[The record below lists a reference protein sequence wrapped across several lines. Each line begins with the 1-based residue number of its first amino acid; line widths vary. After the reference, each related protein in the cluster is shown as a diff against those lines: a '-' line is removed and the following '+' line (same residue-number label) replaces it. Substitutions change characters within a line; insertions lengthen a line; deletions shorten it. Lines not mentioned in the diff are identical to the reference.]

1 LRALQK
7 RVVEGLV
14 TAATERAAATGR
26 GFQDTGS
33 TAKAFEGEEVDWY
46 VCNVA
51 SYHIKQA
58 MDVTLVLVKNEDLK
72 RWLLAVDD
80 ETVARAAAVAV
91 GMAGLESLLAHF
103 IAVEA
108 WVEGAKVERAMSMVS
123 AGSVDRV
130 EHAQA
135 ALGLLEQA
143 GSTATRVQQLE
154 LDIRGS
160 LAFTMRTGPAKKH
173 NAGRMQA
180 LMATNES
187 LRVDP
192 LGLYYTSVSPRLFA
206 LCGQHPAYWDA
217 GKVATQDT
225 IRDGLRLNI
234 FEGMPLKEKAVEES
248 VGARKEC
255 IRITVELCTSIFYL
269 SLRSTDETA
278 EMHQQLLEAKW
289 GKDGSVLTAG
299 CMDYRFDRHF
309 MITQG
314 IGSRQD
320 SVLCQAHARGVA
332 EYCGDVQQMV
342 QLFEKQL
349 DGLRK
354 FIKRGVPGME
364 LPNYFIQA
372 VNSFTSLELNALH
385 PFGNEI
391 AGLLETCE
399 GQCTDPSEC
408 EGWYG
413 SADWGAFTARLGEG
427 RSSKD
432 GLHHMCLKPGIIS
445 DLQAVVSLCLASTGT
460 SSFDLTWLD
469 NLPAADDSKLHNCTM
484 TAWSM
489 LNTRV
494 LIAEVLEWQGRH
506 KEAIR

>member
-1 LRALQK
+1 
-7 RVVEGLV
+7 
-14 TAATERAAATGR
+14 
-26 GFQDTGS
+26 
-33 TAKAFEGEEVDWY
+33 
-46 VCNVA
+46 
-51 SYHIKQA
+51 
-58 MDVTLVLVKNEDLK
+58 MDVTLVLVENEDLK

-123 AGSVDRV
+123 AGSADRIN
-130 EHAQA
+130 HAKA

-160 LAFTMRTGPAKKH
+160 LGFVMRTGPAKKH
-173 NAGRMQA
+173 NTGRMQA
-180 LMATNES
+180 LMAIDDS

-192 LGLYYTSVSPRLFA
+192 LGLYYASVVPRLFA
-206 LCGQHPAYWDA
+206 IFGQHPVYGDA
-217 GKVATQDT
+217 GKIATQDT

-234 FEGMPLKEKAVEES
+234 FEGAPLKEKAVEES

-255 IRITVELCTSIFYL
+255 IRITVELCTSTFYMNL
-269 SLRSTDETA
+269 CSTDETA

-309 MITQG
+309 MITQE
-314 IGSRQD
+314 IGARQD
-320 SVLCQAHARGVA
+320 NSLCHVHARGVA

-349 DGLRK
+349 DGLHE
-354 FIKRGVPGME
+354 FIKRGSLGME
-364 LPNYFIQA
+364 LPNYFNQA
-372 VNSFTSLELNALH
+372 VSSIATLELNALH
-385 PFGNEI
+385 PFGNDI

-399 GQCTDPSEC
+399 GRCTDPSEC

-413 SADWGAFTARLGEG
+413 SADWGACIGRVGEG

-432 GLHHMCLKPGIIS
+432 GLHHMCLKPWIIS
-445 DLQAVVSLCLASTGT
+445 NLQAIVSLCLASTGT
-460 SSFDLTWLD
+460 SDFDLTWLD
-469 NLPAADDSKLHNCTM
+469 NLPAANDSKLHNGMNSC
-484 TAWSM
+484 WSI

-506 KEAIR
+506 KAAIR

>member
-1 LRALQK
+1 
-7 RVVEGLV
+7 VE
-14 TAATERAAATGR
+14 
-26 GFQDTGS
+26 
-33 TAKAFEGEEVDWY
+33 
-46 VCNVA
+46 
-51 SYHIKQA
+51 
-58 MDVTLVLVKNEDLK
+58 NEDLK
-72 RWLLAVDD
+72 RWLLSVND
-80 ETVARAAAVAV
+80 EAVARAAAVAV

-103 IAVEA
+103 VAVEA
-108 WVEGAKVERAMSMVS
+108 WVEAAKVERAMSMVS
-123 AGSVDRV
+123 AGSVDRIN
-130 EHAQA
+130 HAKA

-154 LDIRGS
+154 LDIRGT
-160 LAFTMRTGPAKKH
+160 LALVMRTGPAKKH
-173 NAGRMQA
+173 NTGRMQA
-180 LMATNES
+180 LMAMNDS

-192 LGLYYTSVSPRLFA
+192 LGLYYMSVLPRLYAFF
-206 LCGQHPAYWDA
+206 GMHPAYWDA

-255 IRITVELCTSIFYL
+255 IRITVELCTSTFYL
-269 SLRSTDETA
+269 MLRSTNETA

-314 IGSRQD
+314 IGSRSD
-320 SVLCQAHARGVA
+320 SSLSQPYVRGLA

-349 DGLRK
+349 DGMRK
-354 FIKRGVPGME
+354 FVKRGVPGID
-364 LPNYFIQA
+364 LSYYFLYVA
-372 VNSFTSLELNALH
+372 SSFTCLELNALH
-385 PFGNEI
+385 PFGNEV

-399 GQCTDPSEC
+399 GRCTDPSEC

-413 SADWGAFTARLGEG
+413 SAEWGAQTGRVGEG

-432 GLHHMCLKPGIIS
+432 GLHHMFLKPGTIS
-445 DLQAVVSLCLASTGT
+445 YLQAIVSLCLASTGT
-460 SSFDLTWLD
+460 SNFDLTWLD
-469 NLPAADDSKLHNCTM
+469 NMPAADDSKLHDGLLACY
-484 TAWSM
+484 SI

-494 LIAEVLEWQGRH
+494 LIAEVLEWQGWH

>member
-1 LRALQK
+1 
-7 RVVEGLV
+7 V
-14 TAATERAAATGR
+14 TAATERTAATGR

-58 MDVTLVLVKNEDLK
+58 MDVTLALVENEDLK

-91 GMAGLESLLAHF
+91 GIIGLESLLAHF
-103 IAVEA
+103 IKVEA
-108 WVEGAKVERAMSMVS
+108 WVEGAKMERAISMLS
-123 AGSVDRV
+123 AGFVDRLH
-130 EHAQA
+130 HAKA
-135 ALGLLEQA
+135 ALDLVEKA
-143 GSTATRVQQLE
+143 GSTATPVQQLE

-160 LAFTMRTGPAKKH
+160 LAFIMRTGPAKKH
-173 NAGRMQA
+173 NTGRIQA
-180 LMATNES
+180 LMATNDS

-192 LGLYYTSVSPRLFA
+192 LGLYYTSILPRLFA
-206 LCGQHPAYWDA
+206 LFGQHPAYWDA

-225 IRDGLRLNI
+225 IRDGLRLSI

-255 IRITVELCTSIFYL
+255 IRITVVLCTSTFYL
-269 SLRSTDETA
+269 MLRSTDETA

-314 IGSRQD
+314 IGARQD
-320 SVLCQAHARGVA
+320 QSLYSLHARGMA

-349 DGLRK
+349 DSMRK
-354 FIKRGVPGME
+354 FVKRGVPGME
-364 LPNYFIQA
+364 LPGYVSYLA
-372 VNSFTSLELNALH
+372 NSITSLELNALH
-385 PFGNEI
+385 PFGDEI
-391 AGLLETCE
+391 AGLLETSE
-399 GQCTDPSEC
+399 GRCTDPSEC

-413 SADWGAFTARLGEG
+413 SADWGAWTGRMGEG
-427 RSSKD
+427 KSSKD
-432 GLHHMCLKPGIIS
+432 GLHHLCLKPWFIS
-445 DLQAVVSLCLASTGT
+445 ILQAIVSLCLASTGT
-460 SSFDLTWLD
+460 SNFDLTWLD
-469 NLPAADDSKLHNCTM
+469 NLPAVDDSKLHDGFNSCY
-484 TAWSM
+484 SI